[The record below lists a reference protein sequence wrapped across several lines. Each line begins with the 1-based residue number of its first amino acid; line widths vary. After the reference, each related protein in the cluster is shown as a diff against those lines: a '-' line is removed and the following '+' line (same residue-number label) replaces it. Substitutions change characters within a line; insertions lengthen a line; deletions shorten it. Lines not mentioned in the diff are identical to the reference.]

1 MQHFYT
7 CFSGLFSNLRTSIA
21 QVQRTR
27 FSETYSS
34 LRNVFARL
42 RQSVLA
48 NSLRTVILLFV
59 LALSCNVWGDVTLFS
74 LDFTSLAAGTTNKQK
89 QSVDIPVIN
98 GTTITFI
105 GNDTK
110 KSVTWGADAGG
121 VNFGGKNMNAGVD
134 QHSVRIPLDNIN
146 GTITITLKT
155 PYGTKKSSFK
165 YSVYSSD
172 LKTAIVSAKTASNTD
187 KDGIISFTLGED
199 KALPNSVYLFL
210 GEGSTSYTTIKSVT
224 VTTPSPSTQTV
235 YLRPTNLWNA
245 DNARFAVY
253 YWDAS
258 NTGWADMFRDTFLEY
273 QIIQ

>member
-110 KSVTWGADAGG
+110 K
-121 VNFGGKNMNAGVD
+121 
-134 QHSVRIPLDNIN
+134 RC
-146 GTITITLKT
+146 
-155 PYGTKKSSFK
+155 
-165 YSVYSSD
+165 
-172 LKTAIVSAKTASNTD
+172 
-187 KDGIISFTLGED
+187 
-199 KALPNSVYLFL
+199 
-210 GEGSTSYTTIKSVT
+210 
-224 VTTPSPSTQTV
+224 
-235 YLRPTNLWNA
+235 
-245 DNARFAVY
+245 
-253 YWDAS
+253 
-258 NTGWADMFRDTFLEY
+258 
-273 QIIQ
+273 